1 MVSLSLS
8 PLATSMAGRALAS
21 PPSQVQTF
29 SRLVQLWTPPLLS
42 PPPLMSSLLL
52 TKGRRQEPTA
62 PNILQRDGDDDGS
75 PILDGIERAKTVFL
89 LSLTQHNLWPTP
101 STPLRPCFN
110 LMAVL
115 PFLLNQTLISSLL
128 HQPIKPLKLI
138 PHLFHHQM
146 LIHSLPQ
153 QAIKPLKLL
162 HHPL

>member
-62 PNILQRDGDDDGS
+62 PNILQHDGDDDGLANAATDVH
-75 PILDGIERAKTVFL
+75 PRRCRC
-89 LSLTQHNLWPTP
+89 NP
-101 STPLRPCFN
+101 
-110 LMAVL
+110 L
-115 PFLLNQTLISSLL
+115 PFLMELRGQKQS
-128 HQPIKPLKLI
+128 
-138 PHLFHHQM
+138 F
-146 LIHSLPQ
+146 
-153 QAIKPLKLL
+153 
-162 HHPL
+162 